1 MMARIQM
8 SDQLKKKIKEYGLGL
23 GTNWFGVALTVIT
36 QVAFAR
42 LLGVSDY
49 GRLSLCLAIV
59 LLPLAIGDLGVA
71 ASTPRFLAMNIGKG
85 RYDIVLA
92 IAKKTVWVTGM
103 IALFYLSLMMFL
115 KPWIVIWMNIPK
127 AETTLWCLIIFSPA
141 VYLSRWVSSVLK
153 GLGRIRTQ
161 IFLDSTLQRGFV
173 LLMGGGAWYIFE
185 TTDSVAIGY
194 GLSYFTTGFIGLF
207 CCLKEIRKFEV
218 KRDEPYNFKLKDLLL
233 HGIPINIAGLA
244 QRILRRCD
252 IIVVGAL
259 LDESAVGLYRVA
271 TTITSGIQRLITPL
285 NTFALFH
292 MSKDVGQGL
301 TSNVMNYYSK
311 VVNLSICLS
320 LPLYYLLFRHAE
332 QFLVVVYSSEYSA
345 AAPVFKVLCVGFA
358 FFVAM
363 GPMGAVFNAIG
374 KNWIRM
380 WIVIGTGIVNILLN
394 ILLVR
399 ALGLV
404 GAALST
410 SICFLMLYV
419 LFNISFRSMDIRFNK
434 GANSFLTVFIGM
446 FLAFVLEI
454 NVLKTNDVFYILLS
468 CLSFI
473 IVCTLPAISTYRLLK
488 RG

>member
-1 MMARIQM
+1 MI
-8 SDQLKKKIKEYGLGL
+8 SKIKKYGFGL
-23 GTNWFGVALTVIT
+23 GTNWFGIALTVIT

-49 GRLSLCLAIV
+49 GRLSLCLAFV
-59 LLPLAIGDLGVA
+59 LLPLAIVDLGVA
-71 ASTPRFLAMNIGKG
+71 PSTPRFLAMNIGKG

-92 IAKKTVWVTGM
+92 IAKKTVWATGV

-115 KPWIVIWMNIPK
+115 KPWIVIWMNMPK

-141 VYLSRWVSSVLK
+141 VYLSRWVSSILK

-173 LLMGGGAWYIFE
+173 LFMGGGAWYIFK

-194 GLSYFTTGFIGLF
+194 GLSYLTTGLVGLF
-207 CCLKEIRKFEV
+207 LCIKELRKFEV
-218 KRDEPYNFKLKDLLL
+218 KRDEPCNFKFKDLLL

-252 IIVVGAL
+252 VIVVGAL

-292 MSKDVGQGL
+292 MSKNVGEG
-301 TSNVMNYYSK
+301 SMNNIMNYYNK

-320 LPLYYLLFRHAE
+320 LPLYYLIFRHAE
-332 QFLVVVYSSEYSA
+332 DFLVAVYSSEYSA
-345 AAPVFKVLCVGFA
+345 AAPVLKVLCVGFA

-380 WIVIGTGIVNILLN
+380 WIVIGVGIVNILLN
-394 ILLVR
+394 ILLIR

-404 GAALST
+404 GAAVST
-410 SICFLMLYV
+410 SICFFILYV
-419 LFNISFRSMDIRFNK
+419 LFNISFRSMDIHFNK
-434 GANSFLTVFIGM
+434 GASPFLTVFVGM
-446 FLAFVLEI
+446 LIASFLEI
-454 NVLKTNDVFYILLS
+454 SFLKTNTGFYILLS
-468 CLSFI
+468 IFSFI
-473 IVCTLPAISTYRLLK
+473 VVCTLPAIKTYNVLK
-488 RG
+488 NR